1 MSKIFV
7 LNNPNKPPA
16 YVRLYTNSG
25 AIISEF
31 KIENFDV
38 LQQRSANGKVEMVIA
53 FDATEI
59 QNLQPS
65 SNNQWEDDA
74 FLDTRPGAALQCI
87 SYSLTEKAKAGL
99 TVNRLPQAK
108 TTKPA
113 KRWWHKFMLKGN
125 K

>member
-16 YVRLYTNSG
+16 YVRLYTNNG

-59 QNLQPS
+59 QNLQPAEG
-65 SNNQWEDDA
+65 NTWADDA
-74 FLDTRPGAALQCI
+74 FLDTRPGAALQCT
-87 SYSLTEKAKAGL
+87 SYSLTDKTKKKL

-113 KRWWHKFMLKGN
+113 NRWWHKFIPKGN